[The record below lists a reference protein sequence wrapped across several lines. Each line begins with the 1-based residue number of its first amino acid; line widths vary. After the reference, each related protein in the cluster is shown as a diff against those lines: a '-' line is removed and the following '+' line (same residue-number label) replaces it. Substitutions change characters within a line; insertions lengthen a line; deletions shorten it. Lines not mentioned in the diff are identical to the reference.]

1 MPEKHRFLELL
12 NLMDLDFPL
21 NSSVTTMS
29 GGERQRVY
37 LAIFLSFLPRVLM
50 LDEPTSALDERTG
63 ELVIS
68 NLIGFCRKEGTNF
81 SPSATIPSWWNAI
94 PRTPSPSKG
103 RRFDMNG
110 AAKLSVV
117 SFSLIY
123 LLLLVVLFIMR
134 RAKVDKT
141 RLLIIA
147 ERPNDGANG
156 SGGIHPPIH
165 SRESPSRLVFSF
177 SLHGAFPFIGL
188 GQHRCIIRRFE
199 L

>member
-68 NLIGFCRKEGTNF
+68 NLIGFCRKEGIQFLAISHNPQLVERYSQNTV
-81 SPSATIPSWWNAI
+81 PIERKTI
-94 PRTPSPSKG
+94 
-103 RRFDMNG
+103 
-110 AAKLSVV
+110 
-117 SFSLIY
+117 
-123 LLLLVVLFIMR
+123 
-134 RAKVDKT
+134 
-141 RLLIIA
+141 
-147 ERPNDGANG
+147 
-156 SGGIHPPIH
+156 
-165 SRESPSRLVFSF
+165 
-177 SLHGAFPFIGL
+177 
-188 GQHRCIIRRFE
+188 
-199 L
+199 